1 MKLIC
6 VSQHCVLKVV
16 LLMWSSPAA
25 LEKVKLSASMLLNV
39 AKSLVFHAVYHLR
52 MSSSL
57 IKLGAPV
64 LLALTDAG
72 RVAAPTSAHAPVA
85 SIFLRDTEIFVIVY
99 SPFYFLSRHSYIAG
113 AALPSDHLSTAITNS
128 VMGSGPP

>member
-6 VSQHCVLKVV
+6 VSQHCVLKVL

-39 AKSLVFHAVYHLR
+39 AKSLSFHTVYHLR

-57 IKLGAPV
+57 IKFLAPAS
-64 LLALTDAG
+64 LALASSG
-72 RVAAPTSAHAPVA
+72 RLTAPTSAHAPVA
-85 SIFLRDTEIFVIVY
+85 SIFLRETVIIVIVH
-99 SPFYFLSRHSYIAG
+99 SPFYFDIPTSPVQPFH
-113 AALPSDHLSTAITNS
+113 PTTWQ
-128 VMGSGPP
+128 